1 FIAPVYEQL
10 SNQYLNAKFLKV
22 DVDKARDV
30 MQQYGVRAMPTFVFL
45 KNKIEVERVQGA
57 NPDALVAA
65 ITKHYS
71 SAPSNPDAAN
81 PLERQFLQQ
90 FAAVSRSTAEY
101 LDEISKTLALS
112 LVPEEE
118 LRTKATIK
126 GTLNHFLLAKLLLK
140 WFKESFFKWT
150 DSPICKKCGTQ
161 TDKNGGLQGTPNHEE
176 LENGAGRVEIYQ
188 CKNCD
193 CEVRFPRYNKPARL
207 LETRN
212 GRCGEFANCFT
223 LIAAAMGFNVRYIYD
238 VTDHVWVELFIPGA
252 DRWVHCDPC
261 ENIIDQPLLYEKGWG
276 KNLSYVLAFGTD
288 HVYDVTWRYSLDHKK
303 TLKRRNRC
311 REVVLARFIEKL
323 NERYQKNM
331 TPERKTELVK
341 RRIREIVEFLVIG
354 PRKDTSQNLGGRTT
368 GSEEWRRARGEL
380 GEQVGCSTNCATTL
394 LTPEQEAERAMAE
407 VKIEPKFVFT
417 PTEEEITNGS
427 FKIEYSVVKDEYKRG
442 TDVKKDFSSWVY
454 EAKNMQRKVEADWKM
469 AYLCRNEG
477 TNDAEIMWS
486 IDLSQVKAKQVKI
499 SMKGC
504 EKFESGSVDAMVC
517 SGDMCMIVRKGE
529 LIFDDVPQAVVK
541 ITVNL
546 SGGEGENAFQHAQLF
561 RSKLDDQAPQLVVE
575 INFK

>member
-150 DSPICKKCGTQ
+150 DSPICEKCGTQ

-223 LIAAAMGFNVRYIYD
+223 LIAAAMGFDVRYIYD

-261 ENIIDQPLLYEKGWG
+261 ENVIDQPLLYEKGWG
-276 KNLSYVLAFGTD
+276 KNLSYVLAFGTN

-311 REVVLARFIEKL
+311 REVVLARFIE
-323 NERYQKNM
+323 
-331 TPERKTELVK
+331 TPPCCKTCASH
-341 RRIREIVEFLVIG
+341 IG
-354 PRKDTSQNLGGRTT
+354 LGDKAS
-368 GSEEWRRARGEL
+368 SEEWRRERGEL
-380 GEQVGCSTNCATTL
+380 GEQVGCLTNCATTL
-394 LTPEQEAERAMAE
+394 LTLEQEAERAMAE

-417 PTEEEITNGS
+417 PTEEEIANGS

-486 IDLSQVKAKQVKI
+486 IDLSKVKAKQVKI

-504 EKFESGSVDAMVC
+504 ERFESGSVDAMVC

-529 LIFDDVPQAVVK
+529 LIFEDVPQAVVK

-561 RSKLDDQAPQLVVE
+561 RSKLDDQAPQLVIE